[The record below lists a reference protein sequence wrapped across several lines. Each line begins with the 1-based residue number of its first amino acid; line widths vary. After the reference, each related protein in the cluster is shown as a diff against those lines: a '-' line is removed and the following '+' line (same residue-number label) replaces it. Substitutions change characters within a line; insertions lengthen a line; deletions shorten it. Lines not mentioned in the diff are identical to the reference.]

1 MTCNDMVMKVISYFV
16 LVYPHFIPLG
26 AIRYIDTSNRLA
38 RLAPSATD
46 EAISDFLETSLP
58 SRQYQGISN

>member
-1 MTCNDMVMKVISYFV
+1 MKVISYFV

-58 SRQYQGISN
+58 SHQYQGISN